1 MIYSIFIPG
10 SVLEFVELKDQEDRT
25 LCEFLAANIGQGG
38 AINSKDGSCF
48 SKEISNRMEWN
59 WNGIEMELKWNWN
72 EIEWNGI
79 EWNGMG
85 MEWNWNG
92 IGMGMEWE

>member
-38 AINSKDGSCF
+38 AINSYMLNNLKDLKKMRLVFQKKSV
-48 SKEISNRMEWN
+48 IEWN
-59 WNGIEMELKWNWN
+59 WNWKGIGMELKWN
-72 EIEWNGI
+72 
-79 EWNGMG
+79 
-85 MEWNWNG
+85 
-92 IGMGMEWE
+92 